1 MTKLYLDCD
10 GVILDTINMSYKMI
24 KNKGL
29 TNEKDIEHFYK
40 NLSWEELIIE
50 AGEINNSIEK
60 IKELTKVYDVEILT
74 HVNSDGEIIAKLNYF
89 KEVLPEVKVIAVPKE
104 IRKADAVDPK
114 GNILVDDF
122 LGNLDYWHEKGGISI
137 KFSDAGKECIYQ
149 TITDLSE
156 LLKLKS

>member
-1 MTKLYLDCD
+1 MQKLYLDCD
-10 GVILDTINMSYKMI
+10 GVILDTINYTYQII
-24 KNKGL
+24 KERGISEDKI
-29 TNEKDIEHFYK
+29 DDFYK
-40 NLSWEELIIE
+40 NLSWETLIEE

-60 IKELTKVYDVEILT
+60 IKELSKHFDVEILT

-104 IRKADAVDPK
+104 IKKADAVDPK

-137 KFSDAGKECIYQ
+137 KFSDSGKECIYQ

>member
-10 GVILDTINMSYKMI
+10 GVILDTINMSYKML
-24 KNKGL
+24 KEKGIEREE
-29 TNEKDIEHFYK
+29 EKKDFYR

-50 AGEINNSIEK
+50 AGEINNATDK
-60 IKELTKVYDVEILT
+60 IKKLAEIYDVAILT
-74 HVNSDGEIIAKLNYF
+74 HVISEGEIIAKENYF
-89 KEVLPEVKVIAVPKE
+89 KEVLPEVKVITVPKE

-137 KFSDAGKECIYQ
+137 KFSDSGKECIYQ

>member
-29 TNEKDIEHFYK
+29 TDEKDIEHFYK

-50 AGEINNSIEK
+50 AGEIDNAIEK
-60 IKELTKVYDVEILT
+60 IKELSKVYDVEILT

-89 KEVLPEVKVIAVPKE
+89 KEVLPEVKVITVPKE

-122 LGNLDYWHEKGGISI
+122 LTNLDYWYEKGGISI
-137 KFSDAGKECIYQ
+137 KFSDSGKECIYQ

-156 LLKLKS
+156 LLKLNL